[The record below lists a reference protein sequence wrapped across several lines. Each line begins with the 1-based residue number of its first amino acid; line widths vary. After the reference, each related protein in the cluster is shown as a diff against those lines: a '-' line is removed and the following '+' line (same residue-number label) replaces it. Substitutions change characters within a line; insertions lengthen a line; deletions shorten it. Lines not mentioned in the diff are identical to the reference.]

1 MGKTGFS
8 LLRRLGSRRKVKMSM
23 KIIVIEVKIV

>member
-8 LLRRLGSRRKVKMSM
+8 LPRRLGSRRKVKMSM